1 MMMDAASYDR
11 PADVDFGPSLL
22 RETEVGSRLIRTF
35 RDTGSRTFGTGSQR
49 FSTWVYVDARLSIA
63 QERFSEAE
71 ALDLHEREI
80 TIAREHEPQAN
91 VTERYPPTHR
101 TASAARAEVFT

>member
-1 MMMDAASYDR
+1 MSAASHDR

-35 RDTGSRTFGTGSQR
+35 RETGSRSSATGSQR
-49 FSTWVYVDARLSIA
+49 FSTWVYFGLRLSIA
-63 QERFSEAE
+63 QERFSEPE

-80 TIAREHEPQAN
+80 TTAREHEPHAN
-91 VTERYPPTHR
+91 VIERYPPTR
-101 TASAARAEVFT
+101 SAAPAVSAEASR

>member
-1 MMMDAASYDR
+1 MNAASHHR

-35 RDTGSRTFGTGSQR
+35 RDTGARSADTGSQR
-49 FSTWVYVDARLSIA
+49 FSTWVYVASRLSIA

-71 ALDLHEREI
+71 ALDLHQREI
-80 TIAREHEPQAN
+80 ATAREHEPQAD
-91 VTERYPPTHR
+91 VTERYPPTGSA
-101 TASAARAEVFT
+101 TATSSEAST

>member
-1 MMMDAASYDR
+1 MNAASHDR

-35 RDTGSRTFGTGSQR
+35 RDTGTRSSVTGSQR
-49 FSTWVYVDARLSIA
+49 FTTWVYVAARLTVA

-80 TIAREHEPQAN
+80 TTAREREPQAE
-91 VTERYPPTHR
+91 VTERYPPAPR
-101 TASAARAEVFT
+101 TGPASTEASA